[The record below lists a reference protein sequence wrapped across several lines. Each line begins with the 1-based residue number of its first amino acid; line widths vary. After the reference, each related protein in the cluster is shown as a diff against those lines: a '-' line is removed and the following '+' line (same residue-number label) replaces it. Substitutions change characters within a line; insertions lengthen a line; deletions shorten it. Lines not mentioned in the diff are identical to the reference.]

1 MAVLGLQGV
10 RGGVGTTTITA
21 ALAWSL
27 QMLGENVLVVDAC
40 PDNLLRLSFNVD
52 FTHRQGWARAMLD
65 GQDWRDAGLRYTSQ
79 LDLLPFGQLSIEEQE
94 NPQHWQTRLSDIC
107 SGLQQLKASGR
118 YQWILIDLPRD
129 ASQITHQLLS
139 LCDHSLAIVNVDAN
153 CHIRLHQQALPDG
166 AHILINNFRI
176 GSQVQ
181 DDIYQLWLQSQR
193 RLLPM
198 LIHRDEAM
206 AECLAAKQ
214 PVGEYRSDALAA
226 EEILT
231 LANWC
236 LLNYSGLKTQS
247 GVNHEYPDPVVANP
261 AGQRAADRA
270 LSRLSSPRCVGFQR
284 DARLFLD
291 DPGLDFYSAGAP
303 ALAAY
308 SRRT

>member
-52 FTHRQGWARAMLD
+52 FTYRQGWARAMLD

-166 AHILINNFRI
+166 AHILINDFRI

-236 LLNYSGLKTQS
+236 LLNYSGLKT
-247 GVNHEYPDPVVANP
+247 PV
-261 AGQRAADRA
+261 G
-270 LSRLSSPRCVGFQR
+270 SKS
-284 DARLFLD
+284 
-291 DPGLDFYSAGAP
+291 
-303 ALAAY
+303 
-308 SRRT
+308 